1 MSAFALLLRARE
13 IERTRRFCVVLRAHC
28 PKGTCGKTRCH
39 PTLTAEKQ
47 TSTISDK
54 LAAYARPATASG
66 MNTFPYVTPRD
77 KLLLRRF
84 AAGKTNREI
93 AADLGETESRIV
105 AQRQRIA
112 EKFEIRTHEQL
123 VALANQ
129 VALWPDRNSRNLKVS
144 GVRKHRVRPIIDVS
158 EIKKMRA
165 DGIGQPPSRRYSKS
179 PAHLFIDC
187 SGIDGP

>member
-1 MSAFALLLRARE
+1 
-13 IERTRRFCVVLRAHC
+13 
-28 PKGTCGKTRCH
+28 
-39 PTLTAEKQ
+39 
-47 TSTISDK
+47 
-54 LAAYARPATASG
+54 
-66 MNTFPYVTPRD
+66 MNTFPYVTPRE

-84 AAGKTNREI
+84 AAGKTDREI

-165 DGIGQPPSRRYSKS
+165 DGTGPTAIAKTLNISRASVYRV
-179 PAHLFIDC
+179 L
-187 SGIDGP
+187 GN